1 MIFVWYACL
10 YEVNVWLNCSYIIV
24 PSWHLASNSMPLKSC
39 QWCIQ
44 TQMSEHMT
52 YCDSFFCAETRQWEV
67 IERWTALCPFWPYL
81 LFHCF
86 LFLVR
91 PREHHLLVS
100 AGTRRTLCAVVVG
113 PRLTTSRSPHVAS
126 AGTLRSARESV
137 CIPFLV
143 LNFSFV
149 FSVMRGC
156 LLLCSVSVGMSADGM
171 KNV

>member
-1 MIFVWYACL
+1 MKVIFVWYVCL
-10 YEVNVWLNCSYIIV
+10 DEVNVWLNCSHIIV

-39 QWCIQ
+39 QWCLQ

-67 IERWTALCPFWPYL
+67 IERWTALCTFWPYL

-143 LNFSFV
+143 LYFS
-149 FSVMRGC
+149 
-156 LLLCSVSVGMSADGM
+156 LCSVSWGVLVVVLSVSGYVCGW
-171 KNV
+171 N